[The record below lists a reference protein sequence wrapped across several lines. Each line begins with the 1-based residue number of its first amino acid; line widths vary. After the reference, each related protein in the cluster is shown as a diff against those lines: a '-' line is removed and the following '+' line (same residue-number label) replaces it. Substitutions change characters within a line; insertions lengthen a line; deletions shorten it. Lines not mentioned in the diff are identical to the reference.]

1 MLIASFAG
9 FALLSLAA
17 CQPSR
22 SVSVNRHSGTQE
34 SVTDALHFFLQHRV
48 EVEKKDVGIV
58 VGLVDERG
66 SRVVSFGKM
75 DTGTDRAV
83 DGDTLF
89 EVGSITKTFTG
100 VLLEDMVER
109 GEMKLD
115 DPVAKYL
122 PPSVKVPAYRGKQ
135 ITLLDLA
142 THTSGLPDNAD
153 NLEPRRAD
161 NSRAD
166 YSVQKLDAFVSGY
179 RLTREPG
186 SKYEYSTVGIALLA
200 QAITRK
206 AGRDY
211 EALVVDRICRPLKM
225 DSTRIA
231 LTPELGSRFA
241 QGHNYYGYKTAHTDW
256 GALAGGAALRSTA
269 NDLLKFVSANLA
281 LAPSNLTKLLK
292 KTHVTRFRASL
303 DADTDVDTDIGL
315 TWMIMHDT
323 DKTTIIGH
331 GGLTRG
337 FTTFV
342 GFDKARHRG
351 VVVLCNSLDLDVSR
365 IGRILL
371 ECEWRPE
378 LRPSRSSISGQMD
391 QLCGQYRISPPQA
404 NGSLTR
410 HGIGIYREGDR
421 LFMEIT
427 GPATWPRHVL
437 TPPVNDELVPE
448 SENVFFQRLS
458 GIRILFSRDVRGNIT
473 GFSGRYRD
481 GAFSY
486 VKVSDQPAKAPGPPK
501 PSVAIRLDSK
511 HLDVLAGNY
520 EFPPNGTYPK
530 GLKLT
535 IWREGDQLI
544 GQFSGENALD
554 GAFDVYPAS
563 GTDFFITVDGSH
575 LTFRKNDRGAATAVI
590 YHQDGQ
596 ADLEGHRI

>member
-1 MLIASFAG
+1 MVVASFTG
-9 FALLSLAA
+9 FALLCLAA

-22 SVSVNRHSGTQE
+22 SVSVNGHSGAQE

-66 SRVVSFGKM
+66 SQVVSCGRM
-75 DTGTDRAV
+75 DTDTDRAV

-89 EVGSITKTFTG
+89 EIGSITKTFTG

-109 GEMKLD
+109 GKMKLD

-122 PPSVKVPAYRGKQ
+122 PPSMNVPAYRGKQ

-166 YSVQKLDAFVSGY
+166 YSLQKLDAFVSGY
-179 RLTREPG
+179 KLTREPG

-211 EALVVDRICRPLKM
+211 DALVVDRICRPLKM
-225 DSTRIA
+225 DSTRIT
-231 LTPELGSRFA
+231 LTPELSSRFA
-241 QGHNYYGYKTAHTDW
+241 QGHNYFGYKAAHTDW

-269 NDLLKFVSANLA
+269 NDMLKFVSANLA
-281 LAPSNLTKLLK
+281 SAPTDLTRLLE
-292 KTHVTRFRASL
+292 KTHIARFRAHL
-303 DADTDVDTDIGL
+303 DPDTDVDTDVGL

-323 DKTTIIGH
+323 AKTTIIGH

-351 VVVLCNSLDLDVSR
+351 VVVLSNSLDLDVSR
-365 IGRILL
+365 IGRLLL

-378 LRPSRSSISGQMD
+378 LRPARASTSGQLD
-391 QLCGQYRISPPQA
+391 QLSGQYRISPAQA

-427 GPATWPRHVL
+427 GPATWPKHVL
-437 TPPVNDELVPE
+437 TPPVEDELVPE
-448 SENVFFQRLS
+448 SENVFSQRLS

-481 GAFSY
+481 RAFSY
-486 VKVSDQPAKAPGPPK
+486 VKVSDQPPKVAAPPK
-501 PSVAIRLDSK
+501 PSVAIRLDSR

-520 EFPPNGTYPK
+520 EFAPSAPYPK

-544 GQFSGENALD
+544 GQFSGENALQ
-554 GAFDVYPAS
+554 GAFDVDPAS
-563 GTDFFITVDGSH
+563 ETDFFITIDGSH
-575 LTFRKNDRGAATAVI
+575 LTFRKNDKGVVTAVI
-590 YHQDGQ
+590 YHQGGQ
-596 ADLEGHRI
+596 ADLEGFRI

>member
-1 MLIASFAG
+1 M
-9 FALLSLAA
+9 
-17 CQPSR
+17 
-22 SVSVNRHSGTQE
+22 
-34 SVTDALHFFLQHRV
+34 
-48 EVEKKDVGIV
+48 

-66 SRVVSFGKM
+66 SRVVSCGKM
-75 DTGTDRAV
+75 DTGTDRPV

-122 PPSVKVPAYRGKQ
+122 APSIKVPAYHGKQ

-142 THTSGLPDNAD
+142 THTSGLPDKAD
-153 NLEPRRAD
+153 NLEPKRAD

-179 RLTREPG
+179 TLTREPG
-186 SKYEYSTVGIALLA
+186 LKYEYSTVGIALLA

-206 AGRDY
+206 AGRGY

-225 DSTRIA
+225 DSTRIT
-231 LTPELGSRFA
+231 LTPQLSSRFA

-269 NDLLKFVSANLA
+269 NDMLKFVSANLA
-281 LAPSNLTKLLK
+281 LGPSNLTKLLK
-292 KTHVTRFRASL
+292 KTHVARFRAGL

-378 LRPSRSSISGQMD
+378 LRPSRASTSGQMD
-391 QLCGQYRISPPQA
+391 QLCGQYRISPAQA
-404 NGSLTR
+404 NGTFTR

-421 LFMEIT
+421 VFMEIT
-427 GPATWPRHVL
+427 GAATWPKRVL
-437 TPPVNDELVPE
+437 TPPVEDELVPE

-458 GIRILFSRDVRGNIT
+458 GVRIQFSRDVRGNIT

-481 GAFSY
+481 RAFSY
-486 VKVSDQPAKAPGPPK
+486 VEVSDQPPKVPGPPK
-501 PSVAIRLDSK
+501 PSVAVRLDSR

-520 EFPPNGTYPK
+520 EFSPNGAYPK

-535 IWREGDQLI
+535 IWRDGDQLI
-544 GQFSGENALD
+544 GQFSGENALQ
-554 GAFDVYPAS
+554 GAFDIHPAS
-563 GTDFFITVDGSH
+563 ETDFFITIDGSH

-590 YHQDGQ
+590 YHQDRQ